1 MEDDSI
7 ELSDS
12 EASDS
17 GTTGRNIA
25 PMPNLAF
32 EKIRGYGL
40 IYGEKYV
47 LSYTKGMGDDVFSIT
62 IGTSHKKVV
71 ETFPLTD
78 EGWRSAFS
86 SFTQLEPDAAERGRS
101 KLQRAAEVAPA
112 ILPDPPASAAE
123 EHLVLEEIAGELR
136 RWAACEECGETQWVP
151 AQKTLAWKCKN
162 CSAKNR
168 EHLGIILPQVRIYGS
183 GIGSSG
189 ANGQFSFF
197 KSGVRVTG
205 GLLGGG
211 GFLRWDNVSD
221 FSVDDPEGFQKRYT
235 ATRIF
240 TLGIF
245 AAAVPKWQATSH
257 LTIRS
262 RDEGWT
268 AMFKMPSL
276 ALTRSFSPQ
285 ARNGKD
291 TEPTRKNAHQLRHKP
306 RTSHQRSDSSAP

>member
-1 MEDDSI
+1 MGCLRGVRGDAVGSCSED
-7 ELSDS
+7 
-12 EASDS
+12 
-17 GTTGRNIA
+17 TR
-25 PMPNLAF
+25 
-32 EKIRGYGL
+32 
-40 IYGEKYV
+40 
-47 LSYTKGMGDDVFSIT
+47 
-62 IGTSHKKVV
+62 V
-71 ETFPLTD
+71 EVQ
-78 EGWRSAFS
+78 E
-86 SFTQLEPDAAERGRS
+86 
-101 KLQRAAEVAPA
+101 LQRQEPRT
-112 ILPDPPASAAE
+112 LGDHPAS
-123 EHLVLEEIAGELR
+123 
-136 RWAACEECGETQWVP
+136 
-151 AQKTLAWKCKN
+151 
-162 CSAKNR
+162 
-168 EHLGIILPQVRIYGS
+168 VRIYGS

-276 ALTRSFSPQ
+276 ALDQKLQPASKEWERYR
-285 ARNGKD
+285 AD
-291 TEPTRKNAHQLRHKP
+291 TEERASVEAQAEDIPSKIRQLGSLRDDGLISEEEYAAKK
-306 RTSHQRSDSSAP
+306 RELLERM